1 MANVYKNQGFALSTT
16 DLTTVY
22 TVPATRTT
30 IVKSIQIT
38 NEHTSTNLVKI
49 SITDASA
56 SATYEIYHSTMAVGT
71 TENGALSPIV
81 MEAGDIL
88 KIQVEVADKIE
99 GIISFLEIFDEK
111 SA

>member
-1 MANVYKNQGFALSTT
+1 MANIYKNKGFALAST

-22 TVPATRTT
+22 TVPAGRTA

-38 NEHTSTNLVKI
+38 NEHSSNNLVEI
-49 SITDASA
+49 SITDTSA
-56 SATYEIYHSTMAVGT
+56 SATYEIYHSTMAAGT

-81 MEAGDIL
+81 MEAEDIL
-88 KIQVEVADKIE
+88 KIQVGVADKIE